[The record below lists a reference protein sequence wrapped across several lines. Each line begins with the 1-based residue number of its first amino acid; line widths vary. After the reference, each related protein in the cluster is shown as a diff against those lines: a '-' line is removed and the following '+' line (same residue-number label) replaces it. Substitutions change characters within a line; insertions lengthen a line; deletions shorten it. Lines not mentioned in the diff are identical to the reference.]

1 MRASSPIGLVA
12 EEAATGSS
20 RVAAAGDRQ
29 RRSYR
34 LAGRM
39 CMATANACG
48 PAVAQAPH
56 EVTEEMAS
64 VGDRRLWPWP
74 PRRGWN
80 AASADALFG
89 GQ

>member
-1 MRASSPIGLVA
+1 
-12 EEAATGSS
+12 
-20 RVAAAGDRQ
+20 
-29 RRSYR
+29 
-34 LAGRM
+34 
-39 CMATANACG
+39 MATANACG